1 MEKPYKNGWF
11 GGTTILGNIQKNHVD
26 PPSWNSLPKSFQ
38 GDFLYGCMNFGVSWA
53 LGPIA

>member
-1 MEKPYKNGWF
+1 MENLIKMDD
-11 GGTTILGNIQKNHVD
+11 LGVPLFSETSKKIHVD